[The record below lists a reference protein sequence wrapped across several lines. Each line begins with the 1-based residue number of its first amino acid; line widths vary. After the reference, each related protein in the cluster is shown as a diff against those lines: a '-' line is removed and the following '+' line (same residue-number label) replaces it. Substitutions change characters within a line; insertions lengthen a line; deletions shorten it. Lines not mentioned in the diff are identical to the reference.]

1 MSDKLQFVELD
12 AGHPRPQTPMFS
24 ELSMS
29 TEVQLMTADELL
41 AMPDDGFVYEL
52 IKGELIKVS
61 PPPGH
66 EHGLVAMNIAGPLY
80 SYAKTKN
87 LGNVYAAETGFLL
100 EQDPDTVRAPDVAFV
115 RRERI
120 QKAGTVEGYWI
131 GAPDLAVEVLSPSD
145 TVRRIEGEVA
155 EWLESGSRLVWV
167 VRPKMHT
174 VTVYRSLTEIVV
186 LTEKDTLDGGDVV
199 PGFQI
204 PIAEIFAE

>member
-1 MSDKLQFVELD
+1 
-12 AGHPRPQTPMFS
+12 
-24 ELSMS
+24 MS
-29 TEVQLMTADELL
+29 TELQLMTADELL

-66 EHGLVAMNIAGPLY
+66 EHGLVTMNIAGPLY
-80 SYAKTKN
+80 EYAKKQH

-100 EQDPDTVRAPDVAFV
+100 QQDPDTVRAADVAFV

-120 QKAGTVEGYWI
+120 EKAGPVEGYWI
-131 GAPDLAVEVLSPSD
+131 GAPDLAVEVISPSD
-145 TVRRIEGEVA
+145 TVGRIEGKVA
-155 EWLESGSRLVWV
+155 EWLESGTRTVWLVS
-167 VRPKMHT
+167 PKMHT

>member
-1 MSDKLQFVELD
+1 MR
-12 AGHPRPQTPMFS
+12 GHPRPQTPMFS

>member
-1 MSDKLQFVELD
+1 
-12 AGHPRPQTPMFS
+12 
-24 ELSMS
+24 MS

-80 SYAKTKN
+80 SYTKSKN

-145 TVRRIEGEVA
+145 TVRRIEGKVA

-167 VRPKMHT
+167 VSPKMHT

>member
-1 MSDKLQFVELD
+1 
-12 AGHPRPQTPMFS
+12 
-24 ELSMS
+24 
-29 TEVQLMTADELL
+29 
-41 AMPDDGFVYEL
+41 
-52 IKGELIKVS
+52 
-61 PPPGH
+61 
-66 EHGLVAMNIAGPLY
+66 
-80 SYAKTKN
+80 
-87 LGNVYAAETGFLL
+87 VYAAETGFLL

-145 TVRRIEGEVA
+145 TVRRIEGKVA

-167 VRPKMHT
+167 VSPKMHT

>member
-1 MSDKLQFVELD
+1 
-12 AGHPRPQTPMFS
+12 
-24 ELSMS
+24 MS
-29 TEVQLMTADELL
+29 TELQLMTADELL

-80 SYAKTKN
+80 EYAKKRH

-100 EQDPDTVRAPDVAFV
+100 QQDPDTVRAPEAAFV

-120 QKAGTVEGYWI
+120 EKAGRVEGYWK
-131 GAPDLAVEVLSPSD
+131 GAPDLAVEVVSPSD
-145 TVRRIEGEVA
+145 TVGRIEGKVA
-155 EWLESGSRLVWV
+155 EWLESGASIVWV
-167 VRPKMHT
+167 VSPKMHT
-174 VTVYRSLTEIVV
+174 VTVYRSLTKIMI

-199 PGFQI
+199 PGFQF